1 MIGHY
6 IIHSENI
13 LVFIILLF
21 LVNMF
26 IYFERLIESTIK
38 RALSMSLCENVSVD
52 NLYDLKYK

>member
-38 RALSMSLCENVSVD
+38 RALSMSLRENVTVD
-52 NLYDLKYK
+52 NL